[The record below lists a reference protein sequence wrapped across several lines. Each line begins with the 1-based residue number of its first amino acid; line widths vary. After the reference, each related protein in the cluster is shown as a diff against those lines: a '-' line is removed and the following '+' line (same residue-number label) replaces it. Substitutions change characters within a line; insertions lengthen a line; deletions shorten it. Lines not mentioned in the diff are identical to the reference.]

1 MSKTIGG
8 VSVSVTVHSPE
19 HLPVKNGEQMYS
31 DDVIIEMRDVIQD
44 TVDTWYALR
53 GCDLLACEPIV
64 S

>member
-1 MSKTIGG
+1 MGG

-19 HLPVKNGEQMYS
+19 HLPVKGGEQMYS

-44 TVDTWYALR
+44 AVDLWYACR
-53 GCDLLACEPIV
+53 GYSLLACEPIV